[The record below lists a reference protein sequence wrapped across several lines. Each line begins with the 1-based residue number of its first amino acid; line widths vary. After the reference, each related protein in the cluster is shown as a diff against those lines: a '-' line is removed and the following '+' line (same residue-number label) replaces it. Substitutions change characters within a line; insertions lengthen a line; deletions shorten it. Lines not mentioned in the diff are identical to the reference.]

1 MEGIVK
7 SILTVWQYIRAMN
20 LIIIEPLRSDN
31 PIYTPYH
38 PAVSLVQAPY
48 AGTLNF
54 YSFLF

>member
-1 MEGIVK
+1 MESIVI

-54 YSFLF
+54 SFLF